1 MTRFPLI
8 LTALLTLIGTAA
20 AQTPAAEKPVE
31 LGLEDQFGRK
41 QDIAALRGAVV
52 VLVYG
57 DRRATDACRELGER
71 LHVTFHPSAAGQPA
85 GKARTAPVAPLEG
98 VAAGKVSPDVFVVPV
113 AAAGNV
119 PAVVREFV
127 RVQVKKAA
135 PETPVWLDFEGT
147 MEKTY
152 GLRPGEANLVVFDGE
167 GRLRLK
173 IAGSPDAAANAKLL
187 QTVQNLRAEAAG
199 IAGR

>member
-1 MTRFPLI
+1 MTRLLIPALI
-8 LTALLTLIGTAA
+8 LTLAGAA
-20 AQTPAAEKPVE
+20 SAQPPAPEKPVE

-71 LHVTFHPSAAGQPA
+71 LHVTFHPTAAGQSP
-85 GKARTAPVAPLEG
+85 GKARTAPVAPLQG

-113 AAAGNV
+113 AAVGGV

-127 RVQVKKAA
+127 RSQVKKAA
-135 PETPVWLDFEGT
+135 PETPVWLDFGGT
-147 MEKTY
+147 MEKGY
-152 GLRPGEANLVVFDGE
+152 GLRAGEPNLVVFDGE

-173 IAGSPDAAANAKLL
+173 VAGAPDEAANAKLL
-187 QTVQNLRAEAAG
+187 QVVQNLRAEAAG